1 LTLFVVKVKIITVP
15 GRSVPGYT
23 MARIIKAI
31 EIQGQPANA
40 LFDTGA
46 VNTYVVS
53 SLVADAPRQAML
65 KPAHVARGGRSI
77 DIRELC
83 FIQGK
88 IEGLDFLA
96 DAVPV
101 AQLGKADGHK
111 LDAIIGAL
119 TMERWE
125 IKLDPRPGSLD
136 LEGLRRREFTEF

>member
-1 LTLFVVKVKIITVP
+1 
-15 GRSVPGYT
+15 
-23 MARIIKAI
+23 MARIIKPI

-46 VNTYVVS
+46 VNTYVRS
-53 SLVADAPRQAML
+53 SLVVNTPRQAMIS
-65 KPAHVARGGRSI
+65 PAHVALGGQSI
-77 DIRELC
+77 EIRELC

-101 AQLGKADGHK
+101 TGLGRADGYE

-125 IKLDPRPGSLD
+125 IKLDPRTGSLD